1 MKRFLDVFLAI
12 LTLIVFSPLI
22 LIIII
27 ILKRILIILKLY
39 IMTKVKDFILIYINM
54 K

>member
-22 LIIII
+22 LIIPIPLLVI
-27 ILKRILIILKLY
+27 GVAIAAI
-39 IMTKVKDFILIYINM
+39 VFDFI
-54 K
+54 